1 MTTTPAPTPTW
12 VPLHRSP
19 GWTCEPAPSEVRAFH
34 RALEGYRPTPLLDL
48 PDLARELGVG
58 KVLAKDESDRLG
70 LPAFKAL
77 GASWAVHRAVA
88 DFADGTILTVVA
100 ATDGNHG
107 RAVARFARLL
117 GHHAAIHVPTGL
129 HPAAVQAII
138 DEGAHL
144 TVVDGSY
151 DDAVA
156 AAARKAEAPFH
167 VLVQDTAW
175 EGYEDIP
182 RWIVDGY
189 DTLFAEIDEQLL
201 EGGVAQP
208 DLVAVPTG
216 VGSLLQAALI
226 HYRAHNAVAG
236 TAVVSVEPVSAG
248 CIATSLL
255 TGYPTTINTGSTIM
269 SGLNCG
275 TPSSLAWPFIKN
287 GLDAAITVTEEA
299 DITAAHDLAR
309 FGIPAGPCGAAPLAA
324 LRSILTT
331 PGHLQR
337 RKHLNMKPD
346 STLVILITEGAASN
360 PVPARL

>member
-12 VPLHRSP
+12 VPHHRSP

-34 RALEGYRPTPLLDL
+34 RALDGYRPTPLLDL
-48 PDLARELGVG
+48 PELARELGVG

-117 GHHAAIHVPTGL
+117 GHDAAIYIPTGL

-138 DEGAHL
+138 EEGARL

-156 AAARKAEAPFH
+156 AAAREAEAPFH

-175 EGYEDIP
+175 KGYEDIP
-182 RWIVDGY
+182 RLDRRRVRHAVRRDRRS
-189 DTLFAEIDEQLL
+189 TTRKRCVTARSLRR
-201 EGGVAQP
+201 P
-208 DLVAVPTG
+208 DRRRLAP
-216 VGSLLQAALI
+216 
-226 HYRAHNAVAG
+226 
-236 TAVVSVEPVSAG
+236 
-248 CIATSLL
+248 
-255 TGYPTTINTGSTIM
+255 
-269 SGLNCG
+269 
-275 TPSSLAWPFIKN
+275 PSSPN
-287 GLDAAITVTEEA
+287 
-299 DITAAHDLAR
+299 
-309 FGIPAGPCGAAPLAA
+309 PLP
-324 LRSILTT
+324 R
-331 PGHLQR
+331 PHR
-337 RKHLNMKPD
+337 RGRH
-346 STLVILITEGAASN
+346 SS
-360 PVPARL
+360 RLG